1 MKMSSKPKV
10 LVILG
15 QTASGKSDLAV
26 RLAKKFDGEVISA
39 DSRQVYKGMD
49 IGTGKITKREM
60 RDVPHHL
67 LDVASPKQKFT
78 VTRYQKLAGKAIREI
93 VRRGK
98 LPIICGGTG
107 LYIDALLYGWKLP
120 EVKPNWKLR
129 GELEKKSTDELFN
142 QLKELDPKRAVEIDR
157 HNRRRLVRALEI
169 TLTTGQS
176 SHSYILENVRM
187 SEYDFLPFGGAQ
199 DKNLPYKFLKI
210 GIKLP
215 DEELRQRIKKRLLA
229 RIKLGMVREVRELH
243 TRGLSFKRLD
253 GFGLEYRWVSK
264 YLQDE
269 ISKEGMLEKLNV
281 EIWHYAKRQMTWF
294 KRDKNIKWISK
305 VAEADPIK
313 NKDTLRALA
322 VFDGARKLVEEF
334 LEI

>member
-1 MKMSSKPKV
+1 MRKKPKLLVV
-10 LVILG
+10 LG
-15 QTASGKSDLAV
+15 PTASGKSALAV
-26 RLAKKFDGEVISA
+26 RLAKKFDGEIISA

-60 RDVPHHL
+60 RNVPHHL

-78 VTRYQKLAGKAIREI
+78 VTRYQKLADKVIRDI
-93 VRRGK
+93 LRRGK

-142 QLKELDPKRAVEIDR
+142 QLKELDPKRAAEIDR

-169 TLTTGQS
+169 TLMTGQS
-176 SHSYILENVRM
+176 SHSHILENVRM
-187 SEYDFLPFGGAQ
+187 SEYDV
-199 DKNLPYKFLKI
+199 LKI

-215 DEELRQRIKKRLLA
+215 DEELKRRIKKRLLA
-229 RIKLGMVREVRELH
+229 RIKQGMLREVRNL
-243 TRGLSFKRLD
+243 RVQGLSWKRLD